1 MYSTVSYSQMAKRDL
16 EEFEGDIK
24 RYKAADRRSLTFGI
38 VVLVGAVLVSCMV
51 CSAVVLLW
59 R

>member
-1 MYSTVSYSQMAKRDL
+1 MARRDI
-16 EEFEGDIK
+16 EEFEGDLK
-24 RYKAADRRSLTFGI
+24 RYKAADRRSLAFGI
-38 VVLVGAVLVSCMV
+38 IVMVGAVLVSCMV